1 MRPSLR
7 LPGVL
12 IIFLGPDSNETID
25 TNPYLAASM
34 TIPVTA
40 MADNIVCHD
49 GWSIERHVT
58 GSASSGFMSYMKD
71 AGVIKLLHH
80 GKLISQKRIQDI
92 QQSVYQTSGA
102 PLVNYEFDV
111 DENSFYILA
120 LDMSTQGASG
130 GEPDIKLWGTD
141 AMGIDCILQGGAE

>member
-1 MRPSLR
+1 
-7 LPGVL
+7 
-12 IIFLGPDSNETID
+12 
-25 TNPYLAASM
+25 M
-34 TIPVTA
+34 TFPVTA

-71 AGVIKLLHH
+71 AGVIKLFHH
-80 GKLISQKRIQDI
+80 GKLISEKRIQDI
-92 QQSVYQTSGA
+92 QQSVYQTGGA

-141 AMGIDCILQGGAE
+141 VMGIDCILQGGAE

>member
-1 MRPSLR
+1 MKR
-7 LPGVL
+7 LIPIL
-12 IIFLGPDSNETID
+12 AS
-25 TNPYLAASM
+25 AASM
-34 TIPVTA
+34 TIPVAA
-40 MADNIVCHD
+40 MADNIVCHG

-71 AGVIKLLHH
+71 VGVIKLLHN

-111 DENSFYILA
+111 DKNSFYILA

-141 AMGIDCILQGGAE
+141 CNGN

>member
-1 MRPSLR
+1 MKR
-7 LPGVL
+7 LIPIL
-12 IIFLGPDSNETID
+12 AS
-25 TNPYLAASM
+25 AASM
-34 TIPVTA
+34 TIPVAA
-40 MADNIVCHD
+40 MADNIVCHG
-49 GWSIERHVT
+49 GWSIERH
-58 GSASSGFMSYMKD
+58 ASSGFMSYMKD
-71 AGVIKLLHH
+71 VGVIKLLHN

-111 DENSFYILA
+111 DKNSFYILA

-141 AMGIDCILQGGAE
+141 VMGIDCILQVGAK